1 VPTDAVEHAVLLPDG
16 TRVLIEPLATES
28 ASVDPVAV
36 PVDGSGSRA
45 WGETVRA
52 PLGSVCGG
60 RSGDKGGNA
69 NVGLWTATDDAYDWL
84 AAFLTDA
91 QVRALVPE
99 AVELVIERY
108 RLPNLRAVNLVF
120 VGILGEGVAS
130 STRPDPQAKGLAEY
144 VRSRV
149 VDVPRVLLGR

>member
-1 VPTDAVEHAVLLPDG
+1 
-16 TRVLIEPLATES
+16 
-28 ASVDPVAV
+28 
-36 PVDGSGSRA
+36 
-45 WGETVRA
+45 
-52 PLGSVCGG
+52 LGAICGG

-69 NVGLWTATDDAYDWL
+69 NVGLWTATDDAYEWL
-84 AAFLTDA
+84 AGFLTDA

-99 AVELVIERY
+99 AADLEVRRY
-108 RLPNLRAVNLVF
+108 LLSNLRAVNLVF

-149 VDVPRVLLGR
+149 VDVPRVLLER